1 MTTYA
6 YHFEYVTSKDSSE
19 ISIFDS
25 NKISST
31 RLWLLLETINIS
43 WSNGILDK
51 KRFFFIP
58 ISNFMVDS
66 TKICWYPSS
75 IQRPYVI
82 FHDEWYE

>member
-51 KRFFFIP
+51 KRFFF
-58 ISNFMVDS
+58 
-66 TKICWYPSS
+66 
-75 IQRPYVI
+75 
-82 FHDEWYE
+82 